1 MKKKFKKV
9 FSINLES
16 GYRNYTV
23 KDLQDI
29 KGKIKL
35 TQILVTSVNEA
46 KAAEE
51 AGVDLILTK
60 ADENLRAIR
69 LSAPKTFITAAI
81 PFIKYSSKE
90 KITEKALEALELG
103 ADSIHCGSWNLN
115 FMKYLNDFKIPFQ
128 GHAGLVP
135 RLSTWIGGVKAYGKT
150 SNEAFQLYK
159 NIKDIE
165 ATGAWGIELECVPE
179 DLVEEISSKINM
191 LTISIGSGK
200 KADAQFLFAE
210 DILGRSSI
218 DFPRHAKMYRNFRKI
233 EDSIQKERISA
244 FEEFVNDVKNQKF
257 PQKKHSIKIDKTE
270 LKKFK
275 EELTNLSKK

>member
-1 MKKKFKKV
+1 MKKVKKV
-9 FSINLES
+9 FSISLEP

-23 KDLQDI
+23 KDLIEI
-29 KGKIKL
+29 KGKTKL
-35 TQILVTSVNEA
+35 SQIFVANSIQA

-51 AGVDLILTK
+51 AGVDLILAR
-60 ADENLRAIR
+60 ADENFRLIR
-69 LSAPKTFITAAI
+69 LSAPRTFITAAI

-90 KITEKALEALELG
+90 KIVEKALEVLELG

-115 FMKYLNDFKIPFQ
+115 FMKYLNDFRIPFQ

-150 SNEAFQLYK
+150 ANEALTLYK
-159 NIKDIE
+159 NVKDIE

-179 DLVEEISSKINM
+179 DLVEDLSARTKM

-210 DILGRSSI
+210 DILGHSSI
-218 DFPRHAKMYRNFRKI
+218 DFPRHAKMYRNFKKLDDNMQR
-233 EDSIQKERISA
+233 ERVNA
-244 FEEFVNDVKNQKF
+244 FKEFVKDVKNKQF
-257 PQKKHSIKIDKTE
+257 PEKKHSISI
-270 LKKFK
+270 KK
-275 EELTNLSKK
+275 N